1 MSHDRGRRQVG
12 SDEDDKEP
20 VVRPRGR
27 RVLPSHTVDR
37 GDVTALTFFIDGQGS
52 AITTGFKGVVDAPF
66 DGELIAGYLY
76 LDQSGS
82 IVVDVWKDTF
92 ANYPPTNADTITAG
106 AELTITTDTDVQ
118 DLALVDWE
126 RRFFTG
132 DVFGFNVDSI
142 TTATWCYVSLW
153 ARRFG

>member
-1 MSHDRGRRQVG
+1 MPEHSASGGGIRGGPPQGTETPRQL
-12 SDEDDKEP
+12 
-20 VVRPRGR
+20 
-27 RVLPSHTVDR
+27 LPFS
-37 GDVTALTFFIDGQGS
+37 FFIDGQGS

-66 DGELIAGYLY
+66 NGVIVSGRLY

-106 AELTITTDTDVQ
+106 AELTISTDTDVE
-118 DLALVDWE
+118 DLILAGWNKGFS
-126 RRFFTG
+126 RG

-153 ARRFG
+153 ARRLG